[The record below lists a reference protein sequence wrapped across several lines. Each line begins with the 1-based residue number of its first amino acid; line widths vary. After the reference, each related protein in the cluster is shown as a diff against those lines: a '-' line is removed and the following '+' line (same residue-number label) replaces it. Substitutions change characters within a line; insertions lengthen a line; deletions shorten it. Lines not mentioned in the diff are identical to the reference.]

1 MLFPRASHT
10 QQLKQAAPFWIGMIC
25 FAVNI
30 CCAVMICFALATA
43 PASAQAVPTTP
54 WDSELKLNQIQVIG
68 THNSYHLAPEP
79 ALLKL
84 IGAASERAAQAIDY
98 SHQPLARQLTELGIR
113 QLELDVYADPAG
125 GLFSKPVSKNLL
137 VSKSS
142 DPRMEFDFD
151 EAMSKPGMKILH
163 SPGFDYATTVPTLVS
178 ALTQIKAWSD
188 SNPNHL
194 PILVLIELKQDVT
207 GPAGVKPVPFDA
219 ELLDA
224 VDQEIRSVVPTSKM
238 LAPDDVR
245 GNHATLREAVL
256 ETGWPK
262 LGQVRGKLQFA
273 LDNEGALMEK
283 YLETHPGLKGRVMF
297 ASVSENH
304 PAAAWMKIND
314 PVRDF
319 DRIVAMVQKGF
330 LVRTR
335 ADSETKQARSNNTVQ
350 RDKAFSSGAQF
361 ISTDYP
367 VADSRFSDYSV
378 RFVNGIVA
386 RLNSVSAPA
395 AKPERA
401 VLDLEAR

>member
-1 MLFPRASHT
+1 MPFPRVSFSRNAFL
-10 QQLKQAAPFWIGMIC
+10 LKLLSAGMIC
-25 FAVNI
+25 FTFGGI
-30 CCAVMICFALATA
+30 
-43 PASAQAVPTTP
+43 PASAQVAPAAP

-79 ALLKL
+79 ALLQM
-84 IGAASERAAQAIDY
+84 IGVASERAAQAIDY
-98 SHQPLARQLTELGIR
+98 SHEPLAKQLTELGIR
-113 QLELDVYADPAG
+113 QVELDVYADPAG
-125 GLFSKPVSKNLL
+125 KLFSKPVGKNLL
-137 VSKSS
+137 GPKSS

-151 EAMSKPGMKILH
+151 ETMSKPGMKILH
-163 SPGFDYATTVPTLVS
+163 SPGFDYATTVPSLVS
-178 ALTQIKAWSD
+178 ALTQIKAWSE
-188 SNPNHL
+188 SKPNHL
-194 PILVLIELKQDVT
+194 PVLVLIELKQDVT

-224 VDQEIRSVVPTSKM
+224 VDSEIRSVIPSSSM
-238 LAPDDVR
+238 LVPDDVR
-245 GNHATLREAVL
+245 GNHAILRDAVL
-256 ETGWPK
+256 ETGWPR
-262 LGQVRGKLQFA
+262 LGQVRGKLLFA

-335 ADSETKQARSNNTVQ
+335 ADSETKQARTNDTAQ

-378 RFVNGIVA
+378 RFADGIVA
-386 RLNSVSAPA
+386 RLNSVSAPG
-395 AKPERA
+395 AKPEWKG
-401 VLDLEAR
+401 LDLEAR